1 MTRPRSC
8 GALIVLAALAVGC
21 GRPPETPL
29 ALRSLDSA
37 AGSPA
42 YRRMEAAAATEM
54 AAVRSDRARAHAA
67 SRSGD
72 LTTSET
78 YAERGLA
85 RLQVVKLLIERSLAD
100 ARLRDAE
107 PRLLR
112 SQQDLKELGQEQ
124 SMRDTRIREL
134 ELRLKIAGDLDP
146 RTPRS
151 PADSAARQKARLE
164 VARSLGA
171 EATLLCGAARLLG
184 NAKATASIDRAA
196 ATIPK
201 TPDFE
206 KAVAARL
213 SCLSALEGA
222 RRALGTTGKTDALLQ
237 QVSEADRFVV
247 RRDDR
252 GVVVT
257 LAAVPSTDDLERLG
271 RVARGHALQIVV
283 HDAAPGASTAAAK
296 SRGEMVSNALVAAGA
311 DKANVALELAGAALP
326 VGDPAVPS
334 LRAANERV
342 EVVYVQ

>member
-1 MTRPRSC
+1 MKR
-8 GALIVLAALAVGC
+8 LLVLLALAVGC

-42 YRRMEAAAATEM
+42 YRRMETAAATEM
-54 AAVRSDRARAHAA
+54 AAVRSDRARAHQAA
-67 SRSGD
+67 AAGD
-72 LTTSET
+72 QATSEM

-85 RLQVVKLLIERSLAD
+85 RLQVVKLLIERALAD

-107 PRLLR
+107 PRLAR
-112 SQQDLKELGQEQ
+112 SLQELKELGQEQ

-134 ELRLKIAGDLDP
+134 ELRLKIASDTEP

-184 NAKATASIDRAA
+184 NAKAAATIDQAA
-196 ATIPK
+196 AMIPK

-213 SCLSALEGA
+213 ACLSALEGA
-222 RRALGTTGKTDALLQ
+222 RRGVGTGKTDALLQ

-247 RRDDR
+247 KRDDR

-257 LAAVPSTDDLERLG
+257 LAAAPSKEDLERLG
-271 RVARGHALQIVV
+271 RVARGHALQVVV
-283 HDAAPGASTAAAK
+283 HDAAPGGSSAAAK
-296 SRGEMVSNALVAAGA
+296 ARGESVSTALIAAGA
-311 DKANVALELAGAALP
+311 DKDKLALELAGSALP